1 MITLTLFTVWALHM
15 AVMLSPGVNTLLV
28 SQMAASG
35 QTRSVRWAVLGICTA
50 TLVWASAAV
59 MGLHTV
65 FTAFPDMQRVLQ
77 LVGGLYLLHVA
88 VRLWRSS
95 AQTGKASAQA
105 PVLSAPAAYR
115 LGLMTNITNPKAVLF
130 FASVF
135 STALPAN
142 PDLTIQIAA
151 GAVAVLN
158 ALAWHFFLAYL
169 FGQPRLQA
177 LYAKGG
183 SWFSRC
189 AAGIVGAL
197 GLQLV
202 FSVIRDWRRSV

>member
-1 MITLTLFTVWALHM
+1 MLSTQFTVWVLHM

-59 MGLHTV
+59 LGLHTV

-77 LVGGLYLLHVA
+77 LVGGAYLLYVA
-88 VRLWRSS
+88 LRLWRSAGQSGKTS
-95 AQTGKASAQA
+95 AEA

-142 PDLTIQIAA
+142 PDLAIQLAA
-151 GAVAVLN
+151 GAVAVGN

-169 FGQPRLQA
+169 FGQARLQA

-183 SWFSRC
+183 SWFSRG

-197 GLQLV
+197 GLQLI
-202 FSVIRDWRRSV
+202 FSVLRDWRRSA